1 MTEQL
6 DNQGEARDALSSLV
20 NDYSKRVL
28 SDPRMLG
35 NIVTDLLPDL
45 PRERSLLVTAAEAD
59 VAGELTRHV
68 EEHHLD
74 PDTAVQLVARSLTDR
89 RALDPAASTWV
100 TTEYAQALGYRVRSE
115 AAPPAAPPAGGGYAQ
130 SPPPLSGPPPGGFA
144 PQPAGGY
151 VPTPP
156 PPAGGY
162 APPMPPPPTSTSPT
176 TDPQSD
182 WQHQQTS
189 PGSGYGPP
197 SSQPGSGYSPPS
209 GSGYSPP
216 AGGGYSPPSGSG
228 YSPPSG
234 SGYSPPA
241 GGGYS
246 PPSGSGYSPPAG
258 GGYSPPSGGGYS
270 PPPQPGGGYAPPSGG
285 GYGPPP
291 GAGGQSVPPLPGQM
305 PWGPPTPPSKKRN
318 LVPLLTAG
326 GLAVVLVIYFAVAAV
341 AKIAPFSS
349 SKASPSPTVAHHTSP
364 AAIKSSPKPTA
375 TNPEPGL
382 AAGVA
387 PLIQLMPSDVNPVNC
402 KTAQKPQ
409 WSNPGLVKG
418 LACYDSALGNSGD
431 SVFAYQMNSSDNYKS
446 SWSNFNTWWGIKPPS
461 GSGCPPSSGQTQGSV
476 PWDDT
481 GSAGGGYFPTTSG
494 QVLECG
500 LLGTKGNEPTYA
512 WAFPTEDAYII
523 AIGDPGTTFSA
534 MDTWWTNNSDPN
546 ASPKPYTSATP

>member
-6 DNQGEARDALSSLV
+6 DNQGEAREALSSLV

-100 TTEYAQALGYRVRSE
+100 TTEYAQALGYRVRSD
-115 AAPPAAPPAGGGYAQ
+115 AAPPPSAPPG
-130 SPPPLSGPPPGGFA
+130 
-144 PQPAGGY
+144 
-151 VPTPP
+151 
-156 PPAGGY
+156 GGY
-162 APPMPPPPTSTSPT
+162 APPPPGGGFAPPPQGGYAPPSPTPAGSTAPT
-176 TDPQSD
+176 TDPQPD
-182 WQHQQTS
+182 WQHQQTA
-189 PGSGYGPP
+189 P
-197 SSQPGSGYSPPS
+197 
-209 GSGYSPP
+209 
-216 AGGGYSPPSGSG
+216 GGGYSPPS
-228 YSPPSG
+228 SP
-234 SGYSPPA
+234 

-246 PPSGSGYSPPAG
+246 PPSS
-258 GGYSPPSGGGYS
+258 
-270 PPPQPGGGYAPPSGG
+270 PGGGYAPPSGG
-285 GYGPPP
+285 GYSPPSGGGYAPPSGGGYSPPSSPGGGYAPPSGGGYSAPPSGGGYVPPSGGGYGPPP
-291 GAGGQSVPPLPGQM
+291 GGQSVPPLPGQM
-305 PWGPPTPPSKKRN
+305 PWGPPTPPSRKRN

-326 GLAVVLVIYFAVAAV
+326 GLALVVVLYFAVAAV

-349 SKASPSPTVAHHTSP
+349 SKATPTSSPTHHPSPHVSRT
-364 AAIKSSPKPTA
+364 PTPRS

-387 PLIQLMPSDVNPVNC
+387 PLTQLLPSDVNPVNC

-431 SVFAYQMNSSDNYKS
+431 SIFAYQMNSSDNYKS
-446 SWSNFNTWWGIKPPS
+446 AWANFNTWWGIKPPS

-500 LLGTKGNEPTYA
+500 LLGSKGNEPTYA

-534 MDTWWTNNSDPN
+534 IDTWWTNNSDPN
-546 ASPKPYTSATP
+546 ASPKPYTPATP